1 MHRLIKKRFSENAH
15 GVTKVRIIK
24 ASQLSEKDVHNFL
37 KNAHQINV
45 RSILQSGYM
54 LEVNDEIRGCF
65 VLEEINDKIYELK
78 TFYLV
83 STEAIKIP
91 TLFEAILSVAKENN
105 AKKIFVY
112 SQKLMTDIILEL
124 LDFYPQ
130 ENSIFPIK
138 KGNNEGKW
146 WSYTIMD

>member
-24 ASQLSEKDVHNFL
+24 ASQLPEKDVHKFL

-45 RSILQSGYM
+45 KSILQSGYM

-105 AKKIFVY
+105 AKKVFVY

-130 ENSIFPIK
+130 ENSVFPIK